1 MLVAPGLKVCLDG
14 IESWSIEKDE
24 VMDVVRVVFE
34 LFKNVFGEELH
45 VEGSR
50 EEDQTQKI

>member
-1 MLVAPGLKVCLDG
+1 MLVAPSLKVCLDG